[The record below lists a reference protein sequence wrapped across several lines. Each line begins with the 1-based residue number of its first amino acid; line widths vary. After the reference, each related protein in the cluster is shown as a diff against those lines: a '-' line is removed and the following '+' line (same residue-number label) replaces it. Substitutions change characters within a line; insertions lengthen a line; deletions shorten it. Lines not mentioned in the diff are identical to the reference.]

1 MKSKLIWIAYSMM
14 WISVSLAVSVA
25 VYITKSA
32 APLWT
37 FLIPAMIRVSSDDNK
52 KECLIYV

>member
-1 MKSKLIWIAYSMM
+1 MKSELIWVAYSMM

-25 VYITKSA
+25 VYTTKSS

-52 KECLIYV
+52 KE

>member
-1 MKSKLIWIAYSMM
+1 MKSKLIWVAYSMM

-25 VYITKSA
+25 VYTTKSA

-37 FLIPAMIRVSSDDNK
+37 FLIPAMIGVKSDNNK
-52 KECLIYV
+52 QE

>member
-1 MKSKLIWIAYSMM
+1 MKSKLIWVAYSMM

-52 KECLIYV
+52 KE